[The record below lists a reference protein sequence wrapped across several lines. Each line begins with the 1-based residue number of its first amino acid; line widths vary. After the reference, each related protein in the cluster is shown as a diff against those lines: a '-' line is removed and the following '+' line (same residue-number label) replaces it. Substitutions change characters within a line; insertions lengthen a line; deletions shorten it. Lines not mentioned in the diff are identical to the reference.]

1 MEVKWPLR
9 RFCSPNNTAELLR
22 KECEFRKK
30 KTRYLALGNRK
41 EFIFQ
46 MKTLRIKKQNKT
58 ELPVDRGSEKDNWDL
73 RINSVV
79 LEQIQKWILI

>member
-1 MEVKWPLR
+1 MWIQ
-9 RFCSPNNTAELLR
+9 
-22 KECEFRKK
+22 KK